1 MIPYRFLTPA
11 EEEMTEAALF
21 YEAASSQL
29 GSDFLDDVHRAV
41 DRLREFPQVGEAVT
55 SGVRQTLLHR
65 FPFSLIYTIKENVI
79 VVIAVAHHGRRSG
92 YWQSRVN
99 LNQLG
104 VTSHE
109 SQAGL
114 VLAKQPRCSL

>member
-29 GSDFLDDVHRAV
+29 GSDFLDDVQRAV
-41 DRLREFPQVGEAVT
+41 DRLRVFPQAGEAIT
-55 SGVRQTLLHR
+55 SDFRQTLLHR
-65 FPFSLIYTIKENVI
+65 FPFSLIYTIEENVI
-79 VVIAVAHHGRRSG
+79 VVIAVAHHGRRPG

-99 LNQLG
+99 
-104 VTSHE
+104 
-109 SQAGL
+109 
-114 VLAKQPRCSL
+114 